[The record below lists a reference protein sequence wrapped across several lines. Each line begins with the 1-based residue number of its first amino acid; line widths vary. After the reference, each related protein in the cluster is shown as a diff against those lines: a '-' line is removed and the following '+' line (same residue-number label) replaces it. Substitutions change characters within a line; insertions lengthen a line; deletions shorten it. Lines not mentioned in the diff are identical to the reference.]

1 MPGIV
6 WETDFLA
13 ALPKAK
19 GSGLP
24 IFQDFW
30 FDG

>member
-1 MPGIV
+1 MSLIL
-6 WETDFLA
+6 WETDFSA
-13 ALPKAK
+13 ALAKAK

-24 IFQDFW
+24 IYQDFW